1 MAEPTAE
8 DALLARPAQQPV
20 SRETRHAVHVL
31 RERFSEPGR
40 KTAVRFH
47 GLLPPQTT
55 TKADATKMFFEI
67 LVLATK
73 DAVRVKQQQDRA
85 FGQIDVQQ
93 KKALWGAWAEEKDEQ
108 QVAEDEERQREAAER
123 EEAGRTREVV
133 VGTGRN

>member
-1 MAEPTAE
+1 MGEPAAAE
-8 DALLARPAQQPV
+8 ALVRPAQPV

-31 RERFSEPGR
+31 REQFSESGR
-40 KTAVRFH
+40 KTTVRFH
-47 GLLPPQTT
+47 ELLPPQTT

-73 DAVRVKQQQDRA
+73 DAVRVKQHDRA
-85 FGQIDVQQ
+85 FGRIEVQQ

-108 QVAEDEERQREAAER
+108 QVAEDEERQREAADR
-123 EEAGRTREVV
+123 EAGRTREVV